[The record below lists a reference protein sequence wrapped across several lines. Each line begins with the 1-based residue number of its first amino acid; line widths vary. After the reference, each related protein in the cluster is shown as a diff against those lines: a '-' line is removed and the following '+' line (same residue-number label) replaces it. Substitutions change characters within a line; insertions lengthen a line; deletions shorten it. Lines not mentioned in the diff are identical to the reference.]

1 MSQAS
6 NVLAFNKV
14 WRGQMDVLFAVGIIF
29 ILLVLFIPLRPGML
43 DVALALSL
51 SVSVLVLMV
60 ALWIDKPLSFSAFP
74 TVLLVVTLLR
84 LALNIASTRLILS
97 EGHTGTGAAGKV
109 IEAFSQFIIRGDFVI
124 GLIVFA
130 ILVVINFVVITKG
143 ATRIAEV
150 AARFTLDSLPGRQM
164 AIDADLSAGIIT
176 EEQAR
181 ERRKELEDESS
192 FYGSMDGASKFVRG
206 DAIAG
211 IIITLIN
218 IIGGMI
224 VGITSHGLSAGEAA
238 NIYTTLT
245 VGDGLV
251 SQVPALVVSV
261 AAGLLVTKG
270 GNRGPA
276 NDSVL
281 KQLGSYP
288 KAMGVV
294 AVLLLLLA
302 LLPGFPPLVFLV
314 LGAGFGGLGYLLMRN
329 QKRRQELEAA
339 QEAAASSSAAEKE
352 PALEDLLKVEPLHLR
367 VSQQLVPIIKSKEGS
382 RLAEKVKNLRQ
393 MFATQ
398 YGFLLPPVHI
408 NDSSEVPDNHYVLS
422 IAGVEAAKGSVRPG
436 AMLAINPE
444 GSRPD
449 IAGEQTREPTF
460 GLAAAWIDPA
470 RSDEAVAKG
479 YTVVDPE
486 SVILTHMTEVI
497 KENLPT
503 LMSYSMTQRMI
514 ESLDREYQKLVT
526 DIMPQNGGVVLI
538 QRVLQNLLAE
548 RLSIRNLPLI
558 VESIAEASAWTRNV
572 TLITEHVRGRMP
584 AQICQQYTGED
595 GFLPVIAVS
604 ADWDRELL
612 EAVVV
617 DGDERRFTMPPSRV
631 QEFILNARKV
641 IQEFA
646 NRDEWPVLLVNPDA
660 RPYVRSMLERV
671 SPNTPVLSHNEI
683 HRKASLKTV
692 AQIG

>member
-6 NVLAFNKV
+6 SVISFNKV
-14 WRGQMDVLFAVGIIF
+14 WRGQMDVLFAIGILF

-51 SVSVLVLMV
+51 SLSVLVLMV

-74 TVLLVVTLLR
+74 TVLLVGTLLR
-84 LALNIASTRLILS
+84 PALTIASTRLILS

-181 ERRKELEDESS
+181 ERRKELENESS

-206 DAIAG
+206 DAVAG
-211 IIITLIN
+211 IIITVIN
-218 IIGGMI
+218 IVGGMI
-224 VGITSHGLSAGEAA
+224 VGIVSHGLSAGEAA
-238 NIYTTLT
+238 NIYTTLS

-276 NDSVL
+276 NASVL

-288 KAMGVV
+288 KALGVV
-294 AVLLLLLA
+294 AVLLVVIA
-302 LLPGFPPLVFLV
+302 LLPGFPPLVFLL
-314 LGAGFGGLGYLLMRN
+314 LGAGFGGIGYMLMRD
-329 QKRRQELEAA
+329 QKRRQDLEAA
-339 QEAAASSSAAEKE
+339 EEAAVASSTTEKE
-352 PALEDLLKVEPLHLR
+352 PALEELLKVEALHLR
-367 VSQQLVPIIKSKEGS
+367 VSQQLVPIVKSKEGS

-444 GSRPD
+444 GARPD

-486 SVILTHMTEVI
+486 SVILTHMTETI

-572 TLITEHVRGRMP
+572 TLITEHVRGRMS